1 MDLLSPFMIA
11 STCLVFVLLHHLAF
25 AIHAFAVFLCGL
37 AGVDMPLSPIPW
49 SSFHAAAIEESSAIL
64 FSALILAAT
73 YTIFIMSVVRAASIC
88 KTPMP
93 NTKGVCN
100 EGAQI
105 FAASQ
110 NTSFRMYLY
119 VASRR
124 EFRRHALWRG
134 RNPITHINELR
145 CSWQLCLCGRLQ

>member
-1 MDLLSPFMIA
+1 MIA
-11 STCLVFVLLHHLAF
+11 STCLVVVLLHHLDVCHTCALLF
-25 AIHAFAVFLCGL
+25 FCGL

-49 SSFHAAAIEESSAIL
+49 SSFHAATIEKSSAIL

-88 KTPMP
+88 RIPMP

-100 EGAQI
+100 KGAQI

-145 CSWQLCLCGRLQ
+145 CSWQLCPCGRLQ